1 MLLRDFLS
9 TQNAGSGE
17 VAWLDVTGSNSP
29 IPEDLG
35 LSIHRTE
42 KIDVDGPRLPVVVA
56 HGQRTDDVIVEIAR
70 RPESS
75 RAAMLTSHFL
85 SEAAVVHLVSSMA
98 PAGLRLLHAVGID
111 DAAVCDVFSAFA
123 LQRVQALPVVSDD
136 SWVEALG
143 TANLATLE
151 RCIPDRRPDSRREY
165 DHARRQCAHLQQDL
179 AKMLG
184 DLRRVEAELAAL
196 RASVTMQVGRAV
208 VDVARAP
215 RTGIPELPRRLR
227 EAWRSHRTTPRR
239 EGTSVEVRQRP
250 AQPRLTFEL
259 PLPVPP
265 HDRSAGRLP
274 RSLTIDVPRSLY
286 VARVLE
292 SAGLRAYEPEVL
304 SWFLALGGTA
314 RPGAVWDV
322 GANLGIYG
330 LLARIY
336 SGREVVGF
344 EPTPEVAAWARRIA
358 ADNDLSYRLEQL
370 AVGETESTATLF
382 LSDRTDSSNSL
393 AKGFRKSSHDVE
405 VLVESLDRYA
415 SLTGGQAAILKIDTE
430 TTEHLVLR
438 GARRILAEHRPW
450 VLCEVLANREPARR
464 LTEVMRGTGYHYYQ
478 LTGESSLVEQDEITG
493 DPRNTFPNY
502 LLAPV
507 EPDRETLEAARAWRT
522 AVSACPTPT
531 HPPSA
536 MTHGGRP

>member
-9 TQNAGSGE
+9 TQNAGGGE
-17 VAWLDVTGSNSP
+17 VAWLDLTGSDSP

-35 LSIHRTE
+35 LSIRRTE
-42 KIDVDGPRLPVVVA
+42 KIDLDGPRLPVVVA
-56 HGQRTDDVIVEIAR
+56 HGLRTDDVIVEIAR

-75 RAAMLTSHFL
+75 RAAMLTSDFL
-85 SEAAVVHLVSSMA
+85 SEAAVVHLVSSLA

-111 DAAVCDVFSAFA
+111 DAAVCDAFSAFA
-123 LQRVQALPVVSDD
+123 LQRAQARSVVGDD
-136 SWVEALG
+136 SWVEDLD

-151 RCIPDRRPDSRREY
+151 RCVPDRRPDSGREY
-165 DHARRQCAHLQQDL
+165 DHARRQCAYLQKNL
-179 AKMLG
+179 ARTLG

-196 RASVTMQVGRAV
+196 RASVTMRVGRAV
-208 VDVARAP
+208 VDVARSP
-215 RTGIPELPRRLR
+215 RTGIPKLPGRLR
-227 EAWRSHRTTPRR
+227 EAWRSHRTTRKR
-239 EGTSVEVRQRP
+239 EGAPVGVRARP
-250 AQPRLTFEL
+250 AQPRRTFDL

-265 HDRSAGRLP
+265 HDKPTGRLP
-274 RSLTIDVPRSLY
+274 RWLRIDVPDSLY

-292 SAGLRAYEPEVL
+292 SKGLRAYEPEML
-304 SWFLALGGTA
+304 AWFLALGDTA

-322 GANLGIYG
+322 GANIGIYG

-358 ADNDLSYRLEQL
+358 ADNDLPYRLEQL

-415 SLTGGQAAILKIDTE
+415 ALTGGQAAILKIDTE

-450 VLCEVLANREPARR
+450 VFCEVLANREPARR
-464 LTEVMRGTGYHYYQ
+464 LTEVMRGTGYRYYQ
-478 LTGESSLVEQDEITG
+478 LTSESSLVEQDEITG
-493 DPRNTFPNY
+493 DPRNKFPNY

-507 EPDRETLEAARAWRT
+507 EPDRETVAAARAWRT
-522 AVSACPTPT
+522 AVTACATPT
-531 HPPSA
+531 RH
-536 MTHGGRP
+536 HQQ

>member
-9 TQNAGSGE
+9 AQNAGSGE
-17 VAWLDVTGSNSP
+17 VAWLDLPGSRSP

-42 KIDVDGPRLPVVVA
+42 KIDLDGPGLPVVVA
-56 HGQRTDDVIVEIAR
+56 HGQRTDDVIVEIAH

-75 RAAMLTSHFL
+75 RAAMLTSAFL

-123 LQRVQALPVVSDD
+123 LQRVQALPVVGDD

-179 AKMLG
+179 ARTLA

-196 RASVTMQVGRAV
+196 RASVAMQVGRAV
-208 VDVARAP
+208 VDVARTP

-227 EAWRSHRTTPRR
+227 EAWRSHRTTARR
-239 EGTSVEVRQRP
+239 EGTSMQVWRRP

-259 PLPVPP
+259 
-265 HDRSAGRLP
+265 
-274 RSLTIDVPRSLY
+274 PRSLY

-304 SWFLALGGTA
+304 SWFLALSDTA

-370 AVGETESTATLF
+370 AVGETASTATLF

-405 VLVESLDRYA
+405 VLVESLDLYA
-415 SLTGGQAAILKIDTE
+415 TLTGGQAAILTIDTE

-450 VLCEVLANREPARR
+450 VFCEVLANREP
-464 LTEVMRGTGYHYYQ
+464 
-478 LTGESSLVEQDEITG
+478 
-493 DPRNTFPNY
+493 
-502 LLAPV
+502 
-507 EPDRETLEAARAWRT
+507 
-522 AVSACPTPT
+522 
-531 HPPSA
+531 
-536 MTHGGRP
+536 

>member
-17 VAWLDVTGSNSP
+17 VAWLDLTGSNSP

-42 KIDVDGPRLPVVVA
+42 KIDLDGPRLPVVVA
-56 HGQRTDDVIVEIAR
+56 HGLRTDDVIVEIAR

-75 RAAMLTSHFL
+75 RAAMLTSDFL

-111 DAAVCDVFSAFA
+111 DAAVCDAFSAFA
-123 LQRVQALPVVSDD
+123 LQRAQAPPVVGDD

-143 TANLATLE
+143 IANLGTLE
-151 RCIPDRRPDSRREY
+151 RCVPDRRPESGRGY

-179 AKMLG
+179 ARTLG

-196 RASVTMQVGRAV
+196 RASVTMRVGRAV

-227 EAWRSHRTTPRR
+227 AAWRSHRTTPRR
-239 EGTSVEVRQRP
+239 EGTSVDVQGRP

-292 SAGLRAYEPEVL
+292 SAGLR
-304 SWFLALGGTA
+304 
-314 RPGAVWDV
+314 
-322 GANLGIYG
+322 
-330 LLARIY
+330 
-336 SGREVVGF
+336 
-344 EPTPEVAAWARRIA
+344 
-358 ADNDLSYRLEQL
+358 
-370 AVGETESTATLF
+370 
-382 LSDRTDSSNSL
+382 
-393 AKGFRKSSHDVE
+393 
-405 VLVESLDRYA
+405 
-415 SLTGGQAAILKIDTE
+415 
-430 TTEHLVLR
+430 
-438 GARRILAEHRPW
+438 
-450 VLCEVLANREPARR
+450 
-464 LTEVMRGTGYHYYQ
+464 
-478 LTGESSLVEQDEITG
+478 
-493 DPRNTFPNY
+493 
-502 LLAPV
+502 
-507 EPDRETLEAARAWRT
+507 
-522 AVSACPTPT
+522 
-531 HPPSA
+531 
-536 MTHGGRP
+536 